1 MRSPGHKS
9 QHSMTLDDS
18 EFYRALLR
26 AYIDSAN
33 DGVFVICDEMKF
45 HVANPL
51 LQSWIGTPES
61 ELTAHNCRMPITRLI
76 GNQSSAELF
85 EQQFQKSLA
94 GEPVRFECLITPV
107 NAPQRWLEISLNKV
121 NLEAGELFIG
131 IARDITERKGLL
143 EKIEYHST
151 HDPLTGLVNRQEFER
166 QLHSLLQVPSHKES
180 GHTLI
185 FFDLDNFKIVN
196 DTCGPTAGDLLLQQ
210 ITQIFQHKTR
220 KSDLLARMGGDEFGV
235 LLLHCSV
242 DQSTIIAESY
252 LTVVKNFRFHWL
264 GKQFK
269 VGASIGV
276 VPTLTDSSEVA
287 DILGNAETACHIAK
301 EKGGNQIQ
309 LYAGQEEYSYRRRE
323 SHWVSEIRAALDADR
338 FQLFFQRITPLTNTD
353 DKSEHREILLRM
365 VDTSGQLISPGEFMP
380 VAEKY
385 HLMPLVDRWV
395 IRHLFATYHT
405 RTQPAAELFAIN
417 LSGASLNDEQFPDF
431 LRAQISEY
439 AIPPASLCFE
449 ITETVAIRSLQ
460 RASVFI
466 RELQEIGCRFALDD
480 FGAGMSSFAYLRA
493 LNVDFLKIDGS
504 LVRDVHRD
512 PVCRVMVD
520 AIHNIGK
527 TMNIRTIAEFVENED
542 IIATLRQ
549 IGVDYAQGYGIHR
562 PEPL

>member
-1 MRSPGHKS
+1 
-9 QHSMTLDDS
+9 MTLEDS

-51 LQSWIGTPES
+51 LQSWIGTSES

-151 HDPLTGLVNRQEFER
+151 HDPLTGLVNRLEFER
-166 QLHSLLQVPSHKES
+166 RLHSLLRDPGHKKSSHA
-180 GHTLI
+180 LI
-185 FFDLDNFKIVN
+185 FFDLDNFKVIN

-210 ITQIFQHKTR
+210 IAQLIQKKTR
-220 KSDLLARMGGDEFGV
+220 KSDLLARMGGNEFGV
-235 LLLHCSV
+235 LLHHCSI
-242 DQSTIIAESY
+242 DRANIIAESY
-252 LTVVKNFRFHWL
+252 LTAVKNFRFHWL
-264 GKQFK
+264 DKQFE
-269 VGASIGV
+269 VGASVGV
-276 VPTLTDSSEVA
+276 VPTLTDSLEVA
-287 DILGNAETACHIAK
+287 DILGHAETACHIAK
-301 EKGGNQIQ
+301 EKGGNQIR
-309 LYAGQEEYSYRRRE
+309 LYAGQEEFSHRRQE

-338 FQLFFQRITPLTNTD
+338 FQLFFQRIAPLANTG

-365 VDTSGQLISPGEFMP
+365 VDAAGRLVMPGEFMP

-395 IRHLFATYHT
+395 IRRLFETYPT
-405 RTQPAAELFAIN
+405 RTQPAAELYAIN
-417 LSGASLNDEQFPDF
+417 LSGASLNDEHFADF
-431 LRAQISEY
+431 LRTQIVAY

-460 RASVFI
+460 RASAFI
-466 RELQEIGCRFALDD
+466 QELREIGCHFALDD

-527 TMNIRTIAEFVENED
+527 TMNIQTIAEFVENED
-542 IIATLRQ
+542 IVTTLRQ

>member
-1 MRSPGHKS
+1 
-9 QHSMTLDDS
+9 MTLDDS

-51 LQSWIGTPES
+51 LQSWIGTSES
-61 ELTAHNCRMPITRLI
+61 DLTAHNCRMPITRLI

-85 EQQFQKSLA
+85 EQQFQKALS
-94 GEPVRFECLITPV
+94 GEPVRFECLVTPL
-107 NAPQRWLEISLNKV
+107 NAPQRWLEVSLNKV
-121 NLEAGELFIG
+121 NLETGELFIG

-151 HDPLTGLVNRQEFER
+151 HDPLTGLVNRLEFER
-166 QLHSLLQVPSHKES
+166 RLHSLLRDPQHEKS
-180 GHTLI
+180 GHALI
-185 FFDLDNFKIVN
+185 LFDLDKFKVIN

-210 ITQIFQHKTR
+210 IAQLIQKKTR
-220 KSDLLARMGGDEFGV
+220 KSDLLARMGGNEFGV
-235 LLLHCSV
+235 LLHHCSV
-242 DQSTIIAESY
+242 DQANIIAESY
-252 LTVVKNFRFHWL
+252 LIAVKNFRFHWL
-264 GKQFK
+264 DKQFE
-269 VGASIGV
+269 VGASVGV
-276 VPTLTDSSEVA
+276 VPTLTDSSGVA

-301 EKGGNQIQ
+301 EKGGNQVQ
-309 LYAGQEEYSYRRRE
+309 LYAGQEEFSHRRQE
-323 SHWVSEIRAALDADR
+323 SHWVSEIRAALDTDR
-338 FQLFFQRITPLTNTD
+338 FQLFFQRIAPLVNTG

-365 VDTSGQLISPGEFMP
+365 VDTTGRLVMPGEFMP

-395 IRHLFATYHT
+395 IRHLFDTYHT
-405 RTQPAAELFAIN
+405 RTQHAAELYAIN
-417 LSGASLNDEQFPDF
+417 LSGASLNDEHFPDF
-431 LRAQISEY
+431 LRGQIAEY
-439 AIPPASLCFE
+439 RIPPASLCFE

-460 RASVFI
+460 RASAFI
-466 RELQEIGCRFALDD
+466 HELREIGCHFALDD

-504 LVRDVHRD
+504 LVRDVYRD

-527 TMNIRTIAEFVENED
+527 TMNIQTIAEFVENED
-542 IIATLRQ
+542 IVATLRQ